1 MSPVEPDLIWRVS
14 LPSDWQYLSPWLD
27 NSQDLERYAVDF
39 LLHCGADDRQ
49 AAEIWV
55 SDLLTQARDKGI
67 LHTIFAPTT
76 GKSGSISLLAI
87 TVHWLNT
94 LGKDVSAQG
103 IRRSAGNRRTT
114 SLETSRG
121 KHVFWVVEGEDEGD
135 HTQPNPVQAVIVLQS
150 SPWALV
156 VSGTA
161 TTFEGLEAVR
171 PVVIQIARS
180 FVIEESEK

>member
-1 MSPVEPDLIWRVS
+1 M
-14 LPSDWQYLSPWLD
+14 
-27 NSQDLERYAVDF
+27 
-39 LLHCGADDRQ
+39 
-49 AAEIWV
+49 
-55 SDLLTQARDKGI
+55 
-67 LHTIFAPTT
+67 
-76 GKSGSISLLAI
+76 
-87 TVHWLNT
+87 NT